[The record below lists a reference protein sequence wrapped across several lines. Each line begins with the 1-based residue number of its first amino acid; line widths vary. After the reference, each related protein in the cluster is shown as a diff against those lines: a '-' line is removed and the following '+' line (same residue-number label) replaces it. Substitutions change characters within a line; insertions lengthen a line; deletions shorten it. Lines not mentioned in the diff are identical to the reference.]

1 MLILSGGTQLG
12 VFFLL
17 LVDLHRGG
25 CVSNRANLF
34 IQAIGIKVKFD
45 LIDIYSNHFFK
56 PNS

>member
-17 LVDLHRGG
+17 LVDFHRGG

-34 IQAIGIKVKFD
+34 ILATGIKVQFD
-45 LIDIYSNHFFK
+45 KIC
-56 PNS
+56 